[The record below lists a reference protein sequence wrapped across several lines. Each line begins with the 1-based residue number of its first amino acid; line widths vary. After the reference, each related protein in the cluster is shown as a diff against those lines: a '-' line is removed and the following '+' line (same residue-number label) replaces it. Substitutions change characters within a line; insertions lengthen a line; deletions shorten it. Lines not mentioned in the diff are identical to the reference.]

1 MTDDRVRAH
10 VFVSGTV
17 QGVRYRASTREAA
30 ESRDVDGWVRNL
42 DDGRVEAVFEGP
54 ESAVEGLIE
63 WCHLGSAMATV
74 EDVEVSYEEPE
85 GESGFRVRW

>member
-1 MTDDRVRAH
+1 MSDDRVRAH
-10 VFVSGTV
+10 VLVSGTV
-17 QGVRYRASTREAA
+17 QGVRYRASTHEAA
-30 ESRDVDGWVRNL
+30 ADRDVDGWVRNL

-63 WCHLGSAMATV
+63 WCHTGSRMASV
-74 EDVEVSYEEPE
+74 DDVDVTYEEPA

>member
-1 MTDDRVRAH
+1 MTDDRIRAH

-17 QGVRYRASTREAA
+17 QGVRYRASTRDAAA
-30 ESRDVDGWVRNL
+30 ERGVDGWVRNL

-54 ESAVEGLIE
+54 EPAVEGLIE
-63 WCHLGSAMATV
+63 WCYSGSRMASV
-74 EDVEVSYEEPE
+74 DDVAVSYEAPA

>member
-1 MTDDRVRAH
+1 

-30 ESRDVDGWVRNL
+30 ADRGVDGWVRNL

-54 ESAVEGLIE
+54 EASVEAMIE
-63 WCHLGSAMATV
+63 WCHTGSGMASV
-74 EDVEVSYEEPE
+74 DDVEVTYEDPD